1 MGMREP
7 GGTWRRGAWFRA
19 RAAGPGGDQG
29 ADLGPGGGLG
39 AGGGLGTNRDLG
51 AGLGAGSGL
60 GVRPGI
66 ASRPSGWPVLRTPRW
81 MLAAAVVLVAGLTL
95 AAIPHRPSPAQRAA
109 DLRGMVHDLNTDI
122 ESCAGGVSDSITALR
137 AIQSGASNDVTT
149 AVKIANLAAANCSP
163 ANSMQMEDLVQYQA
177 PGSLAS
183 FHVQTAVNDL
193 VTWGF
198 PLAQRVQTDVAT
210 LVTAKAPD
218 AVKRASAQLR
228 KDQLALDAQRAR
240 IDQLI
245 DAASTSLAAHV
256 APPSLP
262 S

>member
-1 MGMREP
+1 
-7 GGTWRRGAWFRA
+7 
-19 RAAGPGGDQG
+19 
-29 ADLGPGGGLG
+29 
-39 AGGGLGTNRDLG
+39 
-51 AGLGAGSGL
+51 
-60 GVRPGI
+60 
-66 ASRPSGWPVLRTPRW
+66 
-81 MLAAAVVLVAGLTL
+81 MLAAGVVLVAGLTL
-95 AAIPHRPSPAQRAA
+95 AAIPHRPSTAQRAA

-122 ESCAGGVSDSITALR
+122 ESCAGGVNDSITALR
-137 AIQSGASNDVTT
+137 AIQSGASSDVKT

-163 ANSMQMEDLVQYQA
+163 ANSMPMEDLVQYQA

-183 FHVQTAVNDL
+183 FHVQTAVDDL

-228 KDQLALDAQRAR
+228 KDQQALDAQRAR

>member
-1 MGMREP
+1 MAGSPGGTMGMRAP
-7 GGTWRRGAWFRA
+7 
-19 RAAGPGGDQG
+19 
-29 ADLGPGGGLG
+29 
-39 AGGGLGTNRDLG
+39 
-51 AGLGAGSGL
+51 
-60 GVRPGI
+60 I
-66 ASRPSGWPVLRTPRW
+66 ASRPSGWRVLRTPKW
-81 MLAAAVVLVAGLTL
+81 MIAAGVVLVAGLTL

-122 ESCAGGVSDSITALR
+122 ESCAGGGSDSIIARL
-137 AIQSGASNDVTT
+137 AIQPGAGNDVKT

-163 ANSMQMEDLVQYQA
+163 ANSMPMEDLVQYQA

-198 PLAQRVQTDVAT
+198 PLAQRVQTDVAS

-218 AVKRASAQLR
+218 AIAHATAQLR

-240 IDQLI
+240 INRLI
-245 DAASTSLAAHV
+245 GAASASLSAHV
-256 APPSLP
+256 APPNLP
-262 S
+262 R

>member
-7 GGTWRRGAWFRA
+7 GGRWRRGAWFRA
-19 RAAGPGGDQG
+19 RAAGQG

-39 AGGGLGTNRDLG
+39 
-51 AGLGAGSGL
+51 
-60 GVRPGI
+60 VRPGV

-81 MLAAAVVLVAGLTL
+81 MLAAGVVLVAGLTL

-137 AIQSGASNDVTT
+137 AIQSGASDDVKT
-149 AVKIANLAAANCSP
+149 AVKIANMAAANCSP
-163 ANSMQMEDLVQYQA
+163 ANSMPMEDLVQYQA

-198 PLAQRVQTDVAT
+198 PLAQRVQADVAS
-210 LVTAKAPD
+210 LVTAEAPD
-218 AVKRASAQLR
+218 AIKRATAQLR

-240 IDQLI
+240 VDRPIS
-245 DAASTSLAAHV
+245 AASASLSAHV
-256 APPSLP
+256 APPNLP